1 MNIETQNAV
10 EDNEAV
16 SFEVEEEN
24 STEQTTEIPV
34 VEKEETRTNVQ
45 EKEVSAQ
52 EDELTDYSDNVKKRI
67 NQLTAKR
74 KQALEEAQAALQY
87 AQQQKSE
94 NENLKKRLN
103 DLDQGYINEYGTRVE
118 SQNDQA
124 KRLFKEAYD
133 SGDSEKM
140 AEAQDVL
147 AKLAIEKERLRI
159 QKARS
164 EQNVAQQQ
172 QQEQQAQQQAQQQPQ
187 QPPKVEDLDPKL
199 QTWMKSNNWFGTD
212 MVMTGAA
219 QGLHQQL
226 VGSEGFDPTSDDYY
240 AEIDK
245 RMKESFP
252 NKFQEKRQN
261 AQTVAPA
268 TSNGRS
274 VKSGRKK
281 TVELSPGQV
290 AFAKKMNIPL
300 ERYAK
305 EVAKLEAGRQS

>member
-1 MNIETQNAV
+1 MNIENQNAV
-10 EDNEAV
+10 EENEVV
-16 SFEVEEEN
+16 SVDVEE
-24 STEQTTEIPV
+24 TEQQTSQSEIPV
-34 VEKEETRTNVQ
+34 VPQKEEPRTDVQ
-45 EKEVSAQ
+45 VKQTSEQ
-52 EDELTDYSDNVKKRI
+52 TDELEDYSENVKKRI

-74 KQALEEAQAALQY
+74 KQALEEADAAMQY
-87 AQQQKSE
+87 AQQQKKE
-94 NENLKKRLN
+94 NDQLKQQLSNLDK
-103 DLDQGYINEYGTRVE
+103 GYISEYGTRVE
-118 SQNDQA
+118 SQTDQA
-124 KRLFKEAYD
+124 KKLFKEAYEA
-133 SGDSEKM
+133 GDSEKM
-140 AEAQDVL
+140 AEAQDVM

-164 EQNVAQQQ
+164 EQEVQPQQK
-172 QQEQQAQQQAQQQPQ
+172 QQEQPPQRQQA
-187 QPPKVEDLDPKL
+187 PKVEDLDPKL
-199 QTWMKSNNWFGTD
+199 QNWMKSNTWFGSD

-226 VGSEGFDPTSDDYY
+226 VGSEGFDPTSDEYY

-245 RMKESFP
+245 RMRDSFP
-252 NKFQEKRQN
+252 NKFQDKRQN
-261 AQTVAPA
+261 AQAVAPA

-305 EVAKLEAGRQS
+305 EVAKIESRRA

>member
-1 MNIETQNAV
+1 MNVENQNAV
-10 EDNEAV
+10 EENEVV
-16 SFEVEEEN
+16 SIDVEETN
-24 STEQTTEIPV
+24 NQTNVSEIPV
-34 VEKEETRTNVQ
+34 VPEKEETRTNVQ
-45 EKEVSAQ
+45 EKEQS
-52 EDELTDYSDNVKKRI
+52 DELEDYSENVKKRI

-74 KQALEEAQAALQY
+74 KQALEEADAAMQY
-87 AQQQKSE
+87 AQQQKKE
-94 NENLKKRLN
+94 NDELKQKLSNLDK
-103 DLDQGYINEYGTRVE
+103 GYITEYGTRVE
-118 SQNDQA
+118 TQTDQV
-124 KRLFKEAYD
+124 KKLFKEAYEA
-133 SGDSEKM
+133 GDSEKM
-140 AEAQDVL
+140 AEAQDIM

-159 QKARS
+159 QKAKS
-164 EQNVAQQQ
+164 EQEV
-172 QQEQQAQQQAQQQPQ
+172 QQQPQ
-187 QPPKVEDLDPKL
+187 QQEQVPQRQSVPKVEDLDPKL
-199 QTWMKSNNWFGTD
+199 QNWMKSNNWFGTD

-226 VGSEGFDPTSDDYY
+226 VGSEGFDPTSDEYY

-245 RMKESFP
+245 RMRDSFP

-261 AQTVAPA
+261 AQAVAPA

-305 EVAKLEAGRQS
+305 EVAKIENRRS

>member
-1 MNIETQNAV
+1 MNVENQNV
-10 EDNEAV
+10 
-16 SFEVEEEN
+16 VEENEVV
-24 STEQTTEIPV
+24 SVDVEEAEQQASQSEIPV
-34 VEKEETRTNVQ
+34 VPEKETNRTDVQVDDKKEETDEHEQYSEKVQ
-45 EKEVSAQ
+45 
-52 EDELTDYSDNVKKRI
+52 KRI
-67 NQLTAKR
+67 NQLTAQR

-87 AQQQKSE
+87 AQQTKQE
-94 NENLKKRLN
+94 NDNLNAKLTN
-103 DLDQGYINEYGTRVE
+103 LDKGYINEYGTRVE
-118 SQNDQA
+118 SQTEQA
-124 KRLFKEAYD
+124 KRLFKEAYEA
-133 SGDSEKM
+133 GDSDKM
-140 AEAQDVL
+140 AEAQDVM

-164 EQNVAQQQ
+164 EQEAQQPQ
-172 QQEQQAQQQAQQQPQ
+172 QQEQSPQKQ

-199 QTWMKSNNWFGTD
+199 QNWMQSNTWFGTD

-226 VGSEGFDPTSDDYY
+226 VGSEGFDPTSDEYY

-245 RMKESFP
+245 RMRDSFP
-252 NKFQEKRQN
+252 NKFQDKRQN
-261 AQTVAPA
+261 VQAVAPA
-268 TSNGRS
+268 TSNGRA

-305 EVAKLEAGRQS
+305 EVAKIESRRT

>member
-1 MNIETQNAV
+1 MNIENQNAV
-10 EDNEAV
+10 EENEVV
-16 SFEVEEEN
+16 SVDVEE
-24 STEQTTEIPV
+24 TEQQTSQSEIPV
-34 VEKEETRTNVQ
+34 VPQKEEPRTDVQ
-45 EKEVSAQ
+45 EKQTSEQ
-52 EDELTDYSDNVKKRI
+52 TDELEDYSENVKKRI

-74 KQALEEAQAALQY
+74 KQALEEADAAMQY
-87 AQQQKSE
+87 AQQQKKE
-94 NENLKKRLN
+94 NEELKQKLSNLDK
-103 DLDQGYINEYGTRVE
+103 GYITEYGTRVE
-118 SQNDQA
+118 TQTDQA
-124 KRLFKEAYD
+124 KKLFKEAYEA
-133 SGDSEKM
+133 GDSEKM
-140 AEAQDVL
+140 AEAQDVM

-164 EQNVAQQQ
+164 EQEVQPQQK
-172 QQEQQAQQQAQQQPQ
+172 QQEQPPQRQQA
-187 QPPKVEDLDPKL
+187 PKVEDLDPKL
-199 QTWMKSNNWFGTD
+199 QNWMKSNTWFGSD

-226 VGSEGFDPTSDDYY
+226 VGSEGFDPTSDEYY

-245 RMKESFP
+245 RMRDSFP
-252 NKFQEKRQN
+252 NKFQDKRQN
-261 AQTVAPA
+261 AQAVAPA

-305 EVAKLEAGRQS
+305 EVAKIESRRA

>member
-1 MNIETQNAV
+1 MNIENQNAV
-10 EDNEAV
+10 EENEVV
-16 SFEVEEEN
+16 SVDVEE
-24 STEQTTEIPV
+24 TEQQTSQSEIPV
-34 VEKEETRTNVQ
+34 VTQKEEPRTDVQ
-45 EKEVSAQ
+45 EKQTSEQ
-52 EDELTDYSDNVKKRI
+52 TDELEDYSENVKKRI

-74 KQALEEAQAALQY
+74 KQALEEADAAMQY
-87 AQQQKSE
+87 AQQQKKE
-94 NENLKKRLN
+94 NDQLKQQLSNLDK
-103 DLDQGYINEYGTRVE
+103 GYISEYGTRVE
-118 SQNDQA
+118 SQTDQA
-124 KRLFKEAYD
+124 KKLFKEAYEA
-133 SGDSEKM
+133 GDSEKM
-140 AEAQDVL
+140 AEAQDVM

-164 EQNVAQQQ
+164 EQEVQPQQK
-172 QQEQQAQQQAQQQPQ
+172 QQEQPPQRQQA
-187 QPPKVEDLDPKL
+187 PKVEDLDPKL
-199 QTWMKSNNWFGTD
+199 QNWMKSNTWFGSD

-226 VGSEGFDPTSDDYY
+226 VGSEGFDPTSDEYY

-245 RMKESFP
+245 RMRDSFP
-252 NKFQEKRQN
+252 NKFQDKRQN
-261 AQTVAPA
+261 AQAVAPA

-305 EVAKLEAGRQS
+305 EVAKIESRRA

>member
-1 MNIETQNAV
+1 MNVENQNAV
-10 EDNEAV
+10 EENEVV
-16 SFEVEEEN
+16 SVDVEEAE
-24 STEQTTEIPV
+24 EQTPASEIPV
-34 VEKEETRTNVQ
+34 VPEKEETRTNVQ
-45 EKEVSAQ
+45 EQQSS
-52 EDELTDYSDNVKKRI
+52 DELEDYSENVKKRI

-74 KQALEEAQAALQY
+74 KQALEEAEAAIQY
-87 AQQQKSE
+87 AQQQKQE
-94 NENLKKRLN
+94 NDNLKQKLST
-103 DLDQGYINEYGTRVE
+103 LDQGYITEYGTRVE
-118 SQNDQA
+118 SQSDQA

-133 SGDSEKM
+133 AGDSEKM
-140 AEAQDVL
+140 AEAQDVM

-159 QKARS
+159 QKARA
-164 EQNVAQQQ
+164 EQEAKQLKQPQ
-172 QQEQQAQQQAQQQPQ
+172 PEQQPRQ

-199 QTWMKSNNWFGTD
+199 QTWMKSNSWFGTD

-226 VGSEGFDPTSDDYY
+226 VGSEGFDPTSDEYY
-240 AEIDK
+240 SEIDK
-245 RMKESFP
+245 RMKDSFP

-261 AQTVAPA
+261 VQAVAPA
-268 TSNGRS
+268 TSNGRA

-305 EVAKLEAGRQS
+305 EVAKINSRSA